1 MRPERTGLAASFG
14 SMRRLVVSI
23 GVAAALAL
31 TACGGGSSDK
41 KAAATTVPPATTV
54 VTSPPTTI
62 PHGNDQAATPFCK
75 TITPYIQN
83 SDNLL
88 ASISDPV
95 KLKAVSTDASTAITQ
110 AKDTAPAAIKSD
122 VTTVANTLSQV
133 LAALQKVNF
142 VFANANP
149 SDVAKLQDPAFQA
162 SLTKVSDYATAHCG
176 VS

>member
-1 MRPERTGLAASFG
+1 MRRLISIVGLAAA
-14 SMRRLVVSI
+14 LV
-23 GVAAALAL
+23 L
-31 TACGGGSSDK
+31 TACGGGSGDK
-41 KAAATTVPPATTV
+41 KAAATTVPTTV
-54 VTSPPTTI
+54 ALLPTTTV

-95 KLKAVSTDASTAITQ
+95 KLKAVSTNASTAITQ
-110 AKDTAPAAIKSD
+110 AKDTAPPAIKSD
-122 VTTVANTLSQV
+122 VTTVATTLSQV